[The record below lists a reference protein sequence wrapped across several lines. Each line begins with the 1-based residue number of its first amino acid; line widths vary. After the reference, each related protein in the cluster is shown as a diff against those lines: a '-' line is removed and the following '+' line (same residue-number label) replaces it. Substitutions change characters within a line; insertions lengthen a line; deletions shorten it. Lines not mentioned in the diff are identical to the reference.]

1 MQQSDNKTL
10 EGVPLEFLLRLA
22 EAFLA
27 DTKEHGENAALHE
40 RQFGGVPMK
49 MLVNSHW
56 MGFERFMLVGR
67 DWQCGFNLGAPES
80 EDDDTYSVF
89 AANLAVTNP
98 ALNGKRGFERDMTV
112 LRMTFSDWKLAHQ
125 HHL

>member
-1 MQQSDNKTL
+1 MTETQTKTL
-10 EGVPLEFLLRLA
+10 EGVPLEFIVRLA

-27 DTKEHGENAALHE
+27 DTQMTGDNSALHE

-67 DWQCGFNLGAPES
+67 DWQCGFNLGAPNDRD
-80 EDDDTYSVF
+80 EDIFSVF

-98 ALNGKRGFERDMTV
+98 AINGKSGFERDMTV
-112 LRMTFSDWKLAHQ
+112 LRMTFSDWKLDHQ
-125 HHL
+125 HL

>member
-1 MQQSDNKTL
+1 ML
-10 EGVPLEFLLRLA
+10 EGVPLEFIVRLA

-27 DTKEHGENAALHE
+27 ETSEQGANASLRE
-40 RQFGGVPMK
+40 RQFGGVPLK

-67 DWQCGFNLGAPES
+67 DWQCGFNLGAPKS
-80 EDDDTYSVF
+80 EDDDIYSVF

-98 ALNGKRGFERDMTV
+98 ALNGKRGFARDMTV
-112 LRMTFSDWKLAHQ
+112 LRMTFSDWKMAHQ
-125 HHL
+125 DNP

>member
-1 MQQSDNKTL
+1 MTAGDVKTL
-10 EGVPLEFLLRLA
+10 EGVPLEFIVRLA

-27 DTKEHGENAALHE
+27 DTNERGENAALRE

-67 DWQCGFNLGAPES
+67 DWQCGFNLAAPKDN
-80 EDDDTYSVF
+80 DDAVYSVF

-112 LRMTFSDWKLAHQ
+112 LRMTFSDWKLEHQ
-125 HHL
+125 HL

>member
-1 MQQSDNKTL
+1 MTETQTKTL
-10 EGVPLEFLLRLA
+10 EGVPLEFIVRLA

-27 DTKEHGENAALHE
+27 DTKMNGENAALHE
-40 RQFGGVPMK
+40 RLFGGVPMK

-67 DWQCGFNLGAPES
+67 DWQCGFNLGAPDS
-80 EDDDTYSVF
+80 DDEDIFSVF

-98 ALNGKRGFERDMTV
+98 AINGKSGFERDMTV
-112 LRMTFSDWKLAHQ
+112 LRMTFSDWKLDHQ
-125 HHL
+125 HL